1 MESKMSNYENKG
13 QLPKQQKQA
22 QTPAQQQ
29 PQQKIEH
36 EKKVANNVLPLA
48 QNSSE
53 DKNKKVLHNIDVAT
67 RLMNET
73 FSISKEH
80 VEACVEACGI
90 VAECVQKINASVYDA
105 TNASISE
112 NVEHFK
118 EFFNCRTARDLFSLQ
133 NQLSQINMKSFLS
146 NQTKIQN
153 ILFDFGAKASEPFS
167 DRLSDASDRITKIIK

>member
-1 MESKMSNYENKG
+1 
-13 QLPKQQKQA
+13 
-22 QTPAQQQ
+22 
-29 PQQKIEH
+29 
-36 EKKVANNVLPLA
+36 
-48 QNSSE
+48 
-53 DKNKKVLHNIDVAT
+53 
-67 RLMNET
+67 MNET